1 MLRTLISL
9 PVLLLCSKNSFAIF
23 YTYIQYIHTRLGQKK
38 SYQQQVNKSVINLL
52 GIYVTKTLMMSMS
65 PVNNAG
71 PNSSSSLKTLSESER
86 VELGLNLIRKLD
98 MDRPD
103 DSELRILIF
112 TATYFVVVFIVSS
125 LN

>member
-1 MLRTLISL
+1 
-9 PVLLLCSKNSFAIF
+9 
-23 YTYIQYIHTRLGQKK
+23 
-38 SYQQQVNKSVINLL
+38 
-52 GIYVTKTLMMSMS
+52 MMSMS

-125 LN
+125 YPH